1 MTGGA
6 KAGLLWDFFLKSA
19 ERKNSA
25 HYWASC
31 RACCDAGYAAVGE
44 VAVVT
49 PRSRSA
55 FTYNVQDVSA
65 DRKTGEAVA
74 VLIHEQIRLLKD
86 RYSSKVVAIVSDAAG
101 EAAKARRLVQA
112 ALPYIIILNCF
123 SHQTNLMVAD
133 YFKKTTGRE
142 HDYQAKVALG
152 DSSDDVVDQSLSSL
166 WHAQ

>member
-1 MTGGA
+1 MVIA
-6 KAGLLWDFFLKSA
+6 DVLLDN
-19 ERKNSA
+19 E
-25 HYWASC
+25 H
-31 RACCDAGYAAVGE
+31 E
-44 VAVVT
+44 VQEALAREPDVTLRFDGWKDISRSHLLAFTIVT
-49 PRSRSA
+49 PRSLSA

-123 SHQTNLMVAD
+123 SHQINLMVAGTCND
-133 YFKKTTGRE
+133 CCSTTPMAMQCGPCM
-142 HDYQAKVALG
+142 Q
-152 DSSDDVVDQSLSSL
+152 
-166 WHAQ
+166 HADI